1 MSEPNSKT
9 KMRDNARGLTAA
21 RAISAPISGSS
32 AGCPHDPERRPGKPR
47 EDRGDQQQPER
58 RNWKPRSRR
67 RVTYAVDITSDRRAY
82 DQRQRLR
89 ELHRRKFSAR

>member
-32 AGCPHDPERRPGKPR
+32 AGCPHDPN
-47 EDRGDQQQPER
+47 GDPANLARIAAISNSQ
-58 RNWKPRSRR
+58 NGATGNHVSRR
-67 RVTYAVDITSDRRAY
+67 RVTYAVDITSGRRAY